1 LECPPRGGISIPSA
15 RRLTVDVRPLSL
27 RRRDQSLRRVSRRTC
42 RSLNSFQHRTN
53 GFQSFDTVV
62 GILSSRPRDR
72 ASPQSRLP
80 GVAVLDLVG
89 RLEDNRFFRPCA
101 QNCTATVQ
109 MDQER
114 TRSSKASP
122 LLHAASRG
130 ASYMCLEAQPEKAA
144 PKKFREV
151 RKTSNVLGS
160 GFSAILKSG

>member
-1 LECPPRGGISIPSA
+1 MCGLFHCDGGISRFA
-15 RRLTVDVRPLSL
+15 VYQDGHVDA
-27 RRRDQSLRRVSRRTC
+27 
-42 RSLNSFQHRTN
+42 LNSFQHRTD
-53 GFQSFDTVV
+53 GLQSFDTVV

-130 ASYMCLEAQPEKAA
+130 ASYMCVEAQPEK
-144 PKKFREV
+144 PRLRNLKKFQEH
-151 RKTSNVLGS
+151 LPCS
-160 GFSAILKSG
+160 GPSAVLKSGCLRASVSGRYRSCRRARR